1 MNRRTFIFT
10 VFLITVIAGFASACP
25 MCKDSIPNSDVGSPV
40 SVPTGFNFSVY
51 YMLCGLFASL
61 ALVTGVIY
69 KGVRDTNRYQLQKQ
83 PPQA

>member
-1 MNRRTFIFT
+1 MFI
-10 VFLITVIAGFASACP
+10 
-25 MCKDSIPNSDVGSPV
+25 DVGSPV